1 MEIAVTGA
9 GGRIGNVLVRRL
21 LDAGH
26 QVRVLERRKR
36 TSLAGVP
43 VQRIDGDINDSK
55 SIDTLLQGCEVVYHL
70 AAFVSISGGHH
81 GLVEKI
87 NVGGTRQLVSGA
99 IRHGLRR
106 IIYFGSIHAY
116 QTGDPELEID
126 ENQPLAIDS
135 SVAYNR
141 SKAQALQ
148 FILNVRGPEIIAL
161 CPTAV
166 IGPGDYE
173 PSYTGQMLLMMHQ
186 GKLPLL
192 VGGGYNWVD
201 VRDIVQ
207 TALLALDR
215 GKPGSAYLVS
225 GHYASLSDLAKKV
238 EAVTGVKVTRTVAPD
253 WLVHLG
259 LPFVRLYAVASKS
272 DPLYTREALLALKEG
287 ARNISRLRVQQ
298 DFQYTPRPLEET
310 LRDSYLWFEEH
321 RYLP

>member
-1 MEIAVTGA
+1 
-9 GGRIGNVLVRRL
+9 RIGNVLVRQL
-21 LDAGH
+21 LEAGH

-36 TSLAGVP
+36 TSLAGLP
-43 VQRIDGDINDSK
+43 VQRIEGNINDPK

-81 GLVEKI
+81 GMVEKV
-87 NVGGTRQLVSGA
+87 NVEGTRQLVSGA
-99 IRHGLRR
+99 INHGLRR
-106 IIYFGSIHAY
+106 IIYFGSIHAF

-166 IGPGDYE
+166 IGPGDFE

-192 VGGGYNWVD
+192 VQGGYNWVD

-207 TALLALDR
+207 AALLALDQ
-215 GKPGSAYLVS
+215 GQPGTAYLVS
-225 GHYASLSDLAKKV
+225 GHYASLTDLAKMV
-238 EAVTGVKVTRTVAPD
+238 QAITGVNVTQTLAPD

-259 LPFVRLYAVASKS
+259 LPFVRLYATVTKS

-287 ARNISRLRVQQ
+287 SRHISLLKVRKA
-298 DFQYTPRPLEET
+298 FEYHPRPLEET
-310 LRDSYLWFEEH
+310 IRDSYRWFKEH